1 MAKKTTDEFDDSNQ
15 IPSNWVSWGVPV
27 EDKIFGTLI
36 RKFKTTSNY
45 DGKEKTVENY
55 ELKADFG
62 SFHKLDE
69 KKNPVDEAS
78 IVEEKEFYNIGGKE
92 SIEKQMRNVKIGQK
106 IGFKFI
112 EETPSKTR
120 GHFPAKIIKVFAPK
134 NDDGTFKMD
143 EEFLAEQGQAELAG
157 QFGE

>member
-1 MAKKTTDEFDDSNQ
+1 MAKKDDVFSDENI
-15 IPSNWVSWGVPV
+15 IPSNWVSWGTPV

-62 SFHKLDE
+62 SYHKLDD
-69 KKNPVDEAS
+69 KKNPVEPA
-78 IVEEKEFYNIGGKE
+78 IEVVANEFYNIGGKD
-92 SIEKQMRNVKIGQK
+92 SIEKQMRNIKVGQK

-112 EETPSKTR
+112 EETPSKVK
-120 GHFPAKIIKVFAPK
+120 GHAPAKIIKVFAPK
-134 NDDGTFKMD
+134 NDDGSFKMD
-143 EEFLAEQGQAELAG
+143 EEWLSEQGSDLNEE
-157 QFGE
+157 FDK